1 MEPTV
6 RLTREQLYDLVWSKP
21 MTSIATEFGVS
32 SVAFAKYCTKLDVP
46 RPPRGYW
53 QQLASGLDP
62 EREPLPPPGQGTPR
76 SIDLT
81 HYEKTAKIP
90 RPVVTVHEVVV
101 SEELA
106 KLHPI
111 VRLLKQGLRE
121 LTHYGP
127 GLRAI
132 RGIGHAVLKVGK
144 DTEPRALRILDALFK
159 AMATRGHEIRFGERH
174 AGAREYTL
182 EAVIGGRNV
191 EFWLVERLN
200 QTDHVETAK
209 EKEDK
214 ARYNWSHAP
223 RFDQS
228 PSGEL
233 TLEAKAPWNAG
244 FRHRWRDS
252 DKQLIEQRLG
262 EVVLGLEAAAE
273 AWVAQDEHIEQQRR
287 AVAKAAHERK
297 LEGLRAAHTEALAKD
312 LIAMANAAEQAE
324 TVRRFLQRLE
334 ATVPSGQRSDE
345 FTTWLRWAGDHAAR
359 LDPLSKPETVAKRM
373 APDLSN
379 VEPDWQDTRDR

>member
-46 RPPRGYW
+46 RPARGYW
-53 QQLASGLDP
+53 QQLASGLAP
-62 EREPLPPPGQGTPR
+62 EREPLRPPEQGTPK

-81 HYEKTAKIP
+81 RYEKAAKVP
-90 RPVVTVHEVVV
+90 RPVVAVPVPVVVV

-106 KLHPI
+106 KPHPI

-121 LTHYGP
+121 LTHDGP

-132 RGIGHAVLKVGK
+132 RGLGHAVLKVGK
-144 DTEPRALRILDALFK
+144 DTEQRAFRILDALFK
-159 AMATRGHEIRFGERH
+159 AIAARGHEIRFGERH
-174 AGAREYTL
+174 PGGREYTL

-233 TLEAKAPWNAG
+233 TLEAKAPWNPG

-252 DKQLIEQRLG
+252 DKQLLEHRLG
-262 EVVLGLEAAAE
+262 EVVIGLEAAAE
-273 AWVAQDEHIEQQRR
+273 AWIAQDQHIEEQRR
-287 AVAKAAHERK
+287 SAAKAAHERK
-297 LEGLRAAHTEALAKD
+297 LEGLRAAHAEALAKD
-312 LIAMANAAEQAE
+312 LVAMANAAEQAE

-334 ATVPSGQRSDE
+334 ATVPSGQRSDD
-345 FTTWLRWAGDHAAR
+345 FTSWLRWASDHAAR
-359 LDPLSKPETVAKRM
+359 LDPLSKPETVAKRL
-373 APDLSN
+373 APELTN
-379 VEPDWQDTRDR
+379 VVEHDWDE